1 VRHRVLLSL
10 SAVLVVAALV
20 WSMRGTKNSAA
31 ISDARIDDAIERGLA
46 YLQRDRSDLSALIVL
61 DYLQRRYGLGAELAF
76 ARTEER
82 PNDAKK
88 LRTWGRFVGDD
99 RWAEPMALGPFT
111 SASTIE
117 DVIAHT
123 LYCDRVALPSSF
135 VPILRAFAARG
146 DYALTHAPLAL
157 KLAHDNGCP
166 VDDVAAMALEKLL
179 RQQLRGLILRRPQDR
194 RFEALD
200 VRYEALA
207 VLVDL
212 LAEREP
218 PQGAVTSVLVEQQPD
233 GGWMPAADQR
243 SAAHPTV
250 LAVWALLA
258 WRHPDAPVVHF
269 ARE

>member
-1 VRHRVLLSL
+1 L
-10 SAVLVVAALV
+10 SAVLLVAAATLV
-20 WSMRGTKNSAA
+20 LSMRGAGNSAA
-31 ISDARIDDAIERGLA
+31 ISDARIDDAIERGLT
-46 YLQRDRSDLSALIVL
+46 YLRRDRSDLSALIVL
-61 DYLQRRYGLGAELAF
+61 DYLQRRYGLGADLAY

-82 PNDAKK
+82 PNDANR

-99 RWAEPMALGPFT
+99 RRAEPAALRPFT
-111 SASTIE
+111 GASTIE
-117 DVIAHT
+117 DMITHT
-123 LYCDRVALPSSF
+123 LYCDRAALPSSF

-157 KLAHDNGCP
+157 KLARDNGCP
-166 VDDVAAMALEKLL
+166 VDDVAALALEKSL
-179 RQQLRGLILRRPQDR
+179 REQLRGLLLRRARDR

-207 VLVDL
+207 VLEDL
-212 LAEREP
+212 LAERAP
-218 PQGAVTSVLVEQQPD
+218 PQGAVTSVLAEQQPD